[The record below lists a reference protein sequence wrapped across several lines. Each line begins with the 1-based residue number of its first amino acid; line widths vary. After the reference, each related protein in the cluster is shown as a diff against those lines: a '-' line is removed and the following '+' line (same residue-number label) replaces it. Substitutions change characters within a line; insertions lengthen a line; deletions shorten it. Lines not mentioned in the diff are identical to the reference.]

1 MTACP
6 SCNFANTEGTKF
18 CVKCGTP
25 LQSADSSPRTSD
37 SSASGGA
44 TTPSSDLQ
52 PTVYAPPQRP
62 AFEEFPPPSPSSP
75 TPPPPQQGGVL
86 DSGSIPT
93 IFAPYTPASSLP
105 PEMTS
110 GGSGGGGGQFSSST
124 PSSGGSSPGM
134 ASGSG
139 LSGQNAPTGYSS
151 FGNAPGSGGYSSQ
164 GGFPPAPGGFASGSP
179 SVPPAVAGASPVNP
193 PLAAIISFFFPG
205 LGLLLVPNKM
215 PLALG
220 IFGGVMVLSIL
231 LGVAAGIIGAL
242 VNSSVCVLCVLPVVL
257 LLQIGAAIYTYDEA
271 AKLSNGQHKPL
282 VFKK

>member
-25 LQSADSSPRTSD
+25 LQSAPSPHTSD

-44 TTPSSDLQ
+44 TTSSSDLQ
-52 PTVYAPPQRP
+52 ATIYAPPQRP
-62 AFEEFPPPSPSSP
+62 AFEEFPPPSSSP
-75 TPPPPQQGGVL
+75 SQQGGVP

-110 GGSGGGGGQFSSST
+110 GGSSGSGGGQFSSST
-124 PSSGGSSPGM
+124 PSSGGTSPGM
-134 ASGSG
+134 ASGIG
-139 LSGQNAPTGYSS
+139 LSGQNAPTGYTS

-164 GGFPPAPGGFASGSP
+164 GGFSPAPGGFASGPP
-179 SVPPAVAGASPVNP
+179 SGAPVGTATSPVNP

-205 LGLLLVPNKM
+205 LGLLLVPNKL

-220 IFGGVMVLSIL
+220 IFGGALVLSIIL
-231 LGVAAGIIGAL
+231 FALALIFSYAELGIC
-242 VNSSVCVLCVLPVVL
+242 SLCVFPLPL
-257 LLQIGAAIYTYDEA
+257 LVGLGAAVFTFDEA
-271 AKLSNGQHKPL
+271 AKLSNGQYKPL